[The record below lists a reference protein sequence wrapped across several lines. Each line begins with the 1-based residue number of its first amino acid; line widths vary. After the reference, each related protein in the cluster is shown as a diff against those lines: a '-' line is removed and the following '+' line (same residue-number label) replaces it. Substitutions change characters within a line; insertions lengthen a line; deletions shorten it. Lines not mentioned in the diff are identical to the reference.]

1 MNTPINHL
9 TAGFIGLGL
18 IGGSIARGLKRSAPD
33 IQIMAYMRTREKL
46 EQAHADGIVDL
57 ILDGVD
63 EHLSECDII
72 FLCTPVEFN
81 ESYLRQIRPFL
92 KEGAIVTDVGS
103 TKTSIHETVAALG
116 MESCFVGGHP
126 MAGSEKTGYESSTD
140 HLLEN
145 AYYIITPT
153 PHTPAS
159 HTDRMVDVA
168 KAIGAL
174 PLVLDYHRHDFIVAA
189 ISHLPHLIASSL
201 VNLVHDCDS
210 EDQMMKRLAAGGF
223 KDITRIASSS
233 PVMWEQICM
242 TNTGNITEV
251 LDRYIDSLTT
261 LREELSDHQSRAIY
275 KLFEEEHPDM
285 VVNFAAESH
294 VDRSIEDPGVF
305 LQTNIIGTATM
316 MDACRKYG
324 IQRYHQVSTDE
335 VYGDLP
341 LDRPDLFF
349 TEETPIHTSSPYS
362 SSKAAADLL
371 VQAYHRTYGLP
382 VTISRCS
389 NNYGPYHFPEKLI
402 PLMIANALNDKPL
415 PVYGEGLNVRDW
427 LYVEDHCRA
436 IDLII
441 HKGRVG
447 EVYNVGGHNEM
458 RNIDI
463 VKLIC
468 KELGKPESLI
478 VHVADRKGHDMRYA
492 IDPTKIHNE
501 LGWLPETKFADGIK
515 KTIDWYLNHREWWE
529 TIISGEYQDYYE
541 KMYGNR

>member
-46 EQAHADGIVDL
+46 EQAHTDGIVDL

-92 KEGAIVTDVGS
+92 KEGAVVTDVGS

-153 PHTPAS
+153 PHTPAY

-174 PLVLDYHRHDFIVAA
+174 PLVLDYHRHDFIVA
-189 ISHLPHLIASSL
+189 IQHLSDIACVRHADLFPHDRRRGGNTGDILETSGSQPFHHLILA
-201 VNLVHDCDS
+201 VAVVYQV
-210 EDQMMKRLAAGGF
+210 DQAGG
-223 KDITRIASSS
+223 D
-233 PVMWEQICM
+233 
-242 TNTGNITEV
+242 EV

-275 KLFEEEHPDM
+275 QLFESSRDYR
-285 VVNFAAESH
+285 NSFA
-294 VDRSIEDPGVF
+294 
-305 LQTNIIGTATM
+305 
-316 MDACRKYG
+316 
-324 IQRYHQVSTDE
+324 
-335 VYGDLP
+335 
-341 LDRPDLFF
+341 
-349 TEETPIHTSSPYS
+349 ETPKGSIQPEYTFSADVVDEPGAISIISSILS
-362 SSKAAADLL
+362 GK
-371 VQAYHRTYGLP
+371 G
-382 VTISRCS
+382 ISIKNIGISHNRE
-389 NNYGPYHFPEKLI
+389 H
-402 PLMIANALNDKPL
+402 
-415 PVYGEGLNVRDW
+415 GEGALRISFYDKASMEAAW
-427 LYVEDHCRA
+427 ARL
-436 IDLII
+436 
-441 HKGRVG
+441 KK
-447 EVYNVGGHNEM
+447 YNYT
-458 RNIDI
+458 
-463 VKLIC
+463 L
-468 KELGKPESLI
+468 
-478 VHVADRKGHDMRYA
+478 
-492 IDPTKIHNE
+492 
-501 LGWLPETKFADGIK
+501 FA
-515 KTIDWYLNHREWWE
+515 
-529 TIISGEYQDYYE
+529 
-541 KMYGNR
+541 

>member
-1 MNTPINHL
+1 MKESVIAMNTPINHL

-46 EQAHADGIVDL
+46 EQAHEDGIVDL

-92 KEGAIVTDVGS
+92 KEGAVVTDVGS

-251 LDRYIDSLTT
+251 LDRYIDALTT

-275 KLFEEEHPDM
+275 QLFESSRDYR
-285 VVNFAAESH
+285 NSFA
-294 VDRSIEDPGVF
+294 
-305 LQTNIIGTATM
+305 
-316 MDACRKYG
+316 
-324 IQRYHQVSTDE
+324 
-335 VYGDLP
+335 
-341 LDRPDLFF
+341 
-349 TEETPIHTSSPYS
+349 ETPKGSIQPEYAFSADVVDEPGAISIISSILS
-362 SSKAAADLL
+362 GK
-371 VQAYHRTYGLP
+371 G
-382 VTISRCS
+382 ISIKNIGISHNRE
-389 NNYGPYHFPEKLI
+389 H
-402 PLMIANALNDKPL
+402 
-415 PVYGEGLNVRDW
+415 GEGALRISFYDKASMEAAW
-427 LYVEDHCRA
+427 ARL
-436 IDLII
+436 
-441 HKGRVG
+441 KK
-447 EVYNVGGHNEM
+447 YNYT
-458 RNIDI
+458 
-463 VKLIC
+463 L
-468 KELGKPESLI
+468 
-478 VHVADRKGHDMRYA
+478 
-492 IDPTKIHNE
+492 
-501 LGWLPETKFADGIK
+501 FA
-515 KTIDWYLNHREWWE
+515 
-529 TIISGEYQDYYE
+529 
-541 KMYGNR
+541 